1 MNRLL
6 VTVLAVIPPL
16 AGCSSQPPHAAP
28 PATPELDTA
37 APARRIP
44 EATSLLGR
52 PLYPPP
58 LDRADLITRGLNLA
72 DAQVAFRDDPLAE
85 QNIIWF
91 GRRLAYI
98 GRYRQAIAVYSDGIV
113 LHPGSYKLLR
123 HRGHRYITIR
133 RLDDAIDDLAR
144 AAALIENVP
153 DEVEPDGLPNDRNI
167 PTSTS
172 HTNIFY
178 HLGLAHYLKGEFAP
192 ALDAYRRCLALATN
206 DDMTCA
212 AAYWLYLTL
221 RRLGSDDEAATVLEP
236 VRADMDIIE
245 NFAYHRLLLL
255 YKGELT
261 LQQVLQ
267 GTGGP
272 SPVGA
277 AVDDATLAYGV
288 GAWHLLNGDL
298 DQAYAVFHEITEG
311 EAWPAFGHIAAE
323 AELVRWVVRAGSED
337 PPIGGSTVPAGPAG
351 PESP

>member
-1 MNRLL
+1 M
-6 VTVLAVIPPL
+6 VIVLAVVTQL
-16 AGCSSQPPHAAP
+16 AGCRSQPSRAAP
-28 PATPELDTA
+28 QPTAKLDTA
-37 APARRIP
+37 VPARRIP

-52 PLYPPP
+52 PLYPSP
-58 LDRADLITRGLNLA
+58 LDRAALITRGLDLA
-72 DAQVAFRDDPLAE
+72 DAQVAFREDPLAE

-98 GRYRQAIAVYSDGIV
+98 GRYRQAIAVYSDGII

-123 HRGHRYITIR
+123 HRGHRYITTR
-133 RLDDAIDDLAR
+133 RLDDAIDDLSR
-144 AAALIENVP
+144 AAALIEDVP
-153 DEVEPDGLPNDRNI
+153 DEPEPDGLPNARNI

-172 HTNIFY
+172 HTNIYY

-192 ALDAYRRCLALATN
+192 ALEAYRRCLAFAAN

-212 AAYWLYLTL
+212 TVYWLYLTL

-236 VRADMDIIE
+236 VHADMDIIE

-267 GTGGP
+267 GAGDPG
-272 SPVGA
+272 PVGV
-277 AVDDATLAYGV
+277 AVDEATLAYGL

-298 DQAYAVFHEITEG
+298 DQAYAVFHEIVEDR
-311 EAWPAFGHIAAE
+311 AWPAFGHIAAE
-323 AELVRWVVRAGSED
+323 AEIGRWMVRADSEQ
-337 PPIGGSTVPAGPAG
+337 PPIGGSSVPIEPAASG
-351 PESP
+351 SP